1 MCRVFPEL
9 KVTLCILLLVNKT
22 LKWKTLRVLL
32 LFILV
37 ESNYPTS
44 VLIPLATCSF
54 AKWGWLHIVFSIFA
68 DINQLFYF
76 TNWFFFLSNN
86 DEFGE
91 AVRIDIWYNII
102 WISCSIW
109 WYAVRY
115 QYSKLRKKITAF
127 GDILIVSGHQLL
139 WSCTYQVLYA
149 EMCIRCTKMLLIPLM
164 FINNY

>member
-1 MCRVFPEL
+1 MCHVFPEL

-44 VLIPLATCSF
+44 VVIPLATCSF
-54 AKWGWLHIVFSIFA
+54 TKWRWLHIVFSIFA

-86 DEFGE
+86 NEFGE

-102 WISCSIW
+102 WISCSMW

-115 QYSKLRKKITAF
+115 QYSKLRKKITAVAMETF
-127 GDILIVSGHQLL
+127 FWGHFDCFWSSTAVGVHLSGVICRNVHQ
-139 WSCTYQVLYA
+139 VH
-149 EMCIRCTKMLLIPLM
+149 
-164 FINNY
+164 